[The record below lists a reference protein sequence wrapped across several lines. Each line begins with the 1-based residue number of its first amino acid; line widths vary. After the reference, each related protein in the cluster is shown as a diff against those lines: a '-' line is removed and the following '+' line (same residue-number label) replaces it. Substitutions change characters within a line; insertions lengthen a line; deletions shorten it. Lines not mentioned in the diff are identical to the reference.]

1 MILDAPKNFLRELNL
16 PADVTVNAS
25 RRKPV
30 DCALLFVKTEKELL
44 KQFGKLTR
52 RLKPAGMLW
61 VAWPKKSSGVETDL
75 SFSNVQAI
83 GLGSGLV
90 DTKICAINETWSG
103 LKFVFRLK
111 DRDDVLRL
119 DAGEREALLRR
130 LAEEPPRERRVEIE
144 SEAAGV
150 GRDGMLERAMRAGG
164 RLSGVRLSG
173 VRGGRRWGP
182 RGGRRCRTCRRGG
195 LGGEEKC
202 ACQDAVKG

>member
-1 MILDAPKNFLRELNL
+1 MIAGYSGTPLVRKLGIKSAFNVVILDAPKNFLRELNL

-119 DAGEREALLRR
+119 
-130 LAEEPPRERRVEIE
+130 
-144 SEAAGV
+144 
-150 GRDGMLERAMRAGG
+150 
-164 RLSGVRLSG
+164 
-173 VRGGRRWGP
+173 
-182 RGGRRCRTCRRGG
+182 
-195 LGGEEKC
+195 
-202 ACQDAVKG
+202 